1 MRFIGTTAI
10 TSLAMPI
17 VAITTLLASLFY
29 LSTEKTMLKEGKF
42 ELTKEVRHET
52 MVKAIGKS
60 ASAMFA
66 FMLISVYI
74 IINFF
79 GFGVENTALLFASA
93 MIGEVVAVV
102 ALLAVTGPLAL
113 AFERLFSKIHLPK
126 IKWFSKENKP
136 KQVARRN
143 SSEPEE
149 TIFIGIN
156 D

>member
-1 MRFIGTTAI
+1 MPFYFMDFRQRILEYY
-10 TSLAMPI
+10 SLSEEEYKRLTCP
-17 VAITTLLASLFY
+17 
-29 LSTEKTMLKEGKF
+29 LS
-42 ELTKEVRHET
+42 ELTPEVRKET

-66 FMLISVYI
+66 FMLINLYI
-74 IINFF
+74 VINFF

-93 MIGEVVAVV
+93 MIGEVVAVI
-102 ALLAVTGPLAL
+102 ALLCVAGPLANGI
-113 AFERLFSKIHLPK
+113 EKLFSKIHLPK
-126 IKWFSKENKP
+126 IKWFSKDNKP
-136 KQVARRN
+136 KQVTRRN